1 MLWDSNPGCVPATF
15 LGMMRRSRKIE
26 RERRKKKKKEKN
38 KERKKKVMMK
48 GHQIG
53 DVMLEGVVEVDTEED
68 TDNDEGELDESKITS
83 ARPGETAEVGKVDS
97 VDEKDPAC
105 VQVSVRIRP
114 LNERELNDESTEV
127 PWQYSSTQIREK
139 SLGGSRTFTLDAV
152 LKPETTNEE
161 CYDRVAK
168 TLVRKAM
175 EGFNATVF
183 AYGQTGSGKTWSMLG
198 DGRGLDGNNKGII
211 PRALLDVFAYVE
223 ESKDREFLLRVS
235 YLEVY
240 NENINDLLG
249 SSNARNGSEEE
260 EQVQVAKSKD
270 YQR

>member
-1 MLWDSNPGCVPATF
+1 M
-15 LGMMRRSRKIE
+15 
-26 RERRKKKKKEKN
+26 
-38 KERKKKVMMK
+38 
-48 GHQIG
+48 
-53 DVMLEGVVEVDTEED
+53 
-68 TDNDEGELDESKITS
+68 
-83 ARPGETAEVGKVDS
+83 
-97 VDEKDPAC
+97 
-105 VQVSVRIRP
+105 QVSVRIRP

-260 EQVQVAKSKD
+260 EQVQWQNLRIIKDDPVRGAVIENLAEAIVRSPEEALELIAEGDRARHVAGTNECSILTLPYSLSSD
-270 YQR
+270 Y